1 MITLRKGIGIVCA
14 ALLCLLCFAALA
26 DEENGF
32 SYTVVDGEYARI
44 DGYKGE
50 EKDLA
55 IPETLGGK
63 TVRQVGGFYQNAVV
77 ERVTIP
83 ETVTEIS
90 YMAFY
95 KAENLSEVVF
105 PKNMKSDLTIGGYA
119 FAGCTEL
126 ETIDLPENTVAIG
139 NYCFNSDGKLKVLD
153 IPDSVTEIGEG
164 IAYCPLIFGKDSPAL
179 AAFLENQSYGYRIR
193 EYSNLPEAG
202 AGLSDLDE
210 KAEAV
215 VNAVVKSGMS
225 AYEKALALHDYL
237 IYQAMVTF
245 DADKKGEAQGTAALI
260 RKKGDTKS
268 YAGAYQALMDA
279 ADIPCKTVYYRYKD
293 SEGDIWQTWWNQIQ
307 LDGDWYHVDCAGDD
321 PTFGGYETVVSGY
334 ESHLCFCV
342 SDYGFKTLADHQP
355 DKEAKAEPCGA
366 YKYNFSYHSGGLA
379 SRMDEAKRL
388 ILKEARA
395 GKTDFTVQPET
406 FGYTVGSL
414 GDKGIL
420 DRVSIQALLGEGIT
434 LNGKALAV
442 TIRYPYEESAPAADD
457 KNITLTVTAELK
469 IDTLTLPADLTAVEA
484 DAFRGSPAERVVVGE
499 RVTEIRAG
507 AFADMAN
514 LRTVVFKGMG
524 TEIAE
529 GAFNTDGL
537 TFLCPAGSRAE
548 AYAKDHGIAVVITP

>member
-14 ALLCLLCFAALA
+14 ALMCLLCFAALA

-32 SYTVVDGEYARI
+32 SYTVVDGEYAKI

-83 ETVTEIS
+83 ATVKEIS

-95 KAENLSEVVF
+95 EVKNLSEVVF
-105 PKNMKSDLTIGGYA
+105 PEKMNEDLTIGAYA
-119 FAGCTEL
+119 FAYCPIES
-126 ETIDLPENTVAIG
+126 IKLPDNTTAIG
-139 NYCFNSDGKLKVLD
+139 EACFTGNRSLKMLD

-202 AGLSDLDE
+202 AGLTGLDE

-237 IYQAMVTF
+237 IYHAMVTF

-279 ADIPCKTVYYRYKD
+279 ANIPCKTVYYRYKD
-293 SEGDIWQTWWNQIQ
+293 SEGYIWQTWWNQIQ

-334 ESHLCFCV
+334 ESHLHFCV
-342 SDYGFKTLADHQP
+342 SDYGLKTLADHQP

-379 SRMDEAKRL
+379 ARMNEAKRL
-388 ILKEARA
+388 ILKEVRA

-434 LNGKALAV
+434 LNGKELAL

-469 IDTLTLPADLTAVEA
+469 IDTLTLPEDLETVEA

-514 LRTVVFKGMG
+514 LRTVVFKGMD

-529 GAFNTDGL
+529 SAFNTDGL
-537 TFLCPAGSRAE
+537 TFLCPAGSHAE
-548 AYAKDHGIAVVITP
+548 AYAKDHGIAVEIIP